1 MSANHFYG
9 KPGNSEENSNG
20 MVHPGGNFLVKK
32 SYLFPVF
39 TETTKNENFL
49 YHLFGLP
56 VPGFNSRESEKFT
69 SIL

>member
-1 MSANHFYG
+1 
-9 KPGNSEENSNG
+9 
-20 MVHPGGNFLVKK
+20 MVHPGGNFLEKK